1 MKNKEKQAVAL
12 SYDSNVHEA
21 PVVVAKGKGHV
32 AEAIID
38 AAKQHGIPIQ
48 EDPSLVQLLSEL
60 EISETIPEDLYYL
73 VAELFAFIYRLDK
86 HVKKR
91 IDPLVSRD

>member
-1 MKNKEKQAVAL
+1 MKNEKKQAVAL
-12 SYDSNVHEA
+12 SYNANVHEA

-60 EISETIPEDLYYL
+60 EINEVIPEDLYHL
-73 VAELFAFIYRLDK
+73 VAEVFAFVYRLDK
-86 HVKKR
+86 HVKMN
-91 IDPLVSRD
+91 DSN